1 MASIRGN
8 TGTSES
14 EDLDLEADDDELDQG
29 PMYFFVATGGR
40 HETQAKQLK
49 KGVYACKDSKHQ
61 RVKARGYLTIGT
73 SPLL

>member
-14 EDLDLEADDDELDQG
+14 EDLDLEAGDEEPYQG